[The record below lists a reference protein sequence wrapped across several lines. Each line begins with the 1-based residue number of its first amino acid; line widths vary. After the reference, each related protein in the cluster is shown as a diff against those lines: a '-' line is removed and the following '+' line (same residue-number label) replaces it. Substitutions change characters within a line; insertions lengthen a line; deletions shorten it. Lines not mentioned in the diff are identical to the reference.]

1 MRAGEV
7 RVPRI
12 PLLASHRGSPPD
24 LILRWNDMPSVP
36 EEIDVAVHLHGFWY
50 DRMSLV
56 RDIEPVSG
64 LDLVPVK
71 GESGQGRTRPTLTV
85 LPRGNNTGVKQTH
98 GPYNAYTFPAL
109 VTKTGL
115 TDLLRVALE
124 RFAAEVGGSAP
135 RVGRLILTAHS
146 GGGKALLQILQYHD
160 PHQVHVFDALYWPPE
175 PLVAWARKRIRQGPG
190 VAGGAARAD
199 YMAREGGGLRVFYQ
213 GRYQGGTRP
222 NSLAVRKALTADIDP
237 SVAPWYRVEASKYD
251 HFQIPRL
258 YGWRVLGDV
267 AADVPQAYVE
277 QTRPRRE
284 AELEWEGDDEDEG
297 REDFASFDEAEEE
310 DGRGPLWRGR
320 ALGGREGED
329 EHERN
334 EPVS

>member
-1 MRAGEV
+1 
-7 RVPRI
+7 
-12 PLLASHRGSPPD
+12 
-24 LILRWNDMPSVP
+24 MPSVP
-36 EEIDVAVHLHGFWY
+36 GEIDVAVHLHGFWY

-115 TDLLRVALE
+115 TDLIRVALE

-175 PLVAWARKRIRQGPG
+175 PLVAWARKRIAKDRA
-190 VAGGAARAD
+190 AGAGAD
-199 YMAREGGGLRVFYQ
+199 YMTREGGGLRVLYQ

-258 YGWRVLGDV
+258 CGWRVLGDV

-284 AELEWEGDDEDEG
+284 AELEWEDEN
-297 REDFASFDEAEEE
+297 EDLAGFDEAEEDDE
-310 DGRGPLWRGR
+310 DLFG
-320 ALGGREGED
+320 EGELS
-329 EHERN
+329 EAEKERTN
-334 EPVS
+334 MSAMNPFREDAHPEVSSETVALEPFEAEAWYSTPLARGGAR